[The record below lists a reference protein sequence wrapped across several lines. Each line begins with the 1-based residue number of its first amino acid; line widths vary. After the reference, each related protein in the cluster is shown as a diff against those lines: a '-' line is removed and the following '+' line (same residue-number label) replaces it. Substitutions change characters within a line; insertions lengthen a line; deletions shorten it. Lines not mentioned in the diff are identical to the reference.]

1 MTFHFELADVS
12 LTNSVKDEDHVK
24 DDDEEQ
30 NVVVNS
36 NDESALLDVLLGDV
50 EYWKNCKK

>member
-12 LTNSVKDEDHVK
+12 LTNLVKDEDHVK